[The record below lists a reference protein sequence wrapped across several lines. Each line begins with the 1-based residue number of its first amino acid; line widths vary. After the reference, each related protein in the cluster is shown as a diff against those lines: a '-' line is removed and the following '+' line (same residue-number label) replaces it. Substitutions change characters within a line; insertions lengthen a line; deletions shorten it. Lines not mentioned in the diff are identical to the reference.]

1 MEHIS
6 TTEPINI
13 SHNATANVN
22 PNVGT
27 WSSIVKKTIQATNTS
42 SNDKSQIIF
51 NEDGSNTLKP
61 PQNFLCNA
69 RKMWESCLISH
80 FIGGSFDFKYVRE
93 QAFRMWKNMGLSR
106 VFYSFKGYFTFK
118 FTTVKEKDEVL
129 ALNSVELGGK
139 TMYLMPWMEA
149 NKFKRNVID
158 SVPCWIKM
166 EDVPHCYWSR
176 EGLSHISKTVGIPL
190 KFYAIT
196 AKFEPIK
203 FTSVQVILSYSSPR
217 PDFI

>member
-13 SHNATANVN
+13 SQNSTANVN

-27 WSSIVKKTIQATNTS
+27 WSSIVKKTIPATNTS

-51 NEDGSNTLKP
+51 NEDGSDTLKP

-69 RKMWESCLISH
+69 RKMWESSLISH

-106 VFYSFKGYFTFK
+106 VF
-118 FTTVKEKDEVL
+118 L
-129 ALNSVELGGK
+129 
-139 TMYLMPWMEA
+139 
-149 NKFKRNVID
+149 
-158 SVPCWIKM
+158 
-166 EDVPHCYWSR
+166 
-176 EGLSHISKTVGIPL
+176 
-190 KFYAIT
+190 
-196 AKFEPIK
+196 
-203 FTSVQVILSYSSPR
+203 
-217 PDFI
+217 